1 LLSVGAVLLGLWC
14 FVAPAAA
21 WWFFVLRRE
30 RDDAYD
36 SFVAVAGL
44 SAFVTPASTFVLNRL
59 FGYPLSLEGIAILST
74 GLVALAALWPRFV
87 GPRLSVLD
95 AWVRR
100 NMARVLPK

>member
-1 LLSVGAVLLGLWC
+1 MLSVGGVLLGLWC

-44 SAFVTPASTFVLNRL
+44 SGFVTPAMTFVLNRL
-59 FGYPLSLEGIAILST
+59 FGYPLSVEGVAILST
-74 GLVALAALWPRFV
+74 GLVALAAVWPRFV
-87 GPRLSVLD
+87 APHLSLLE
-95 AWVRR
+95 AWLRR
-100 NMARVLPK
+100 KMARVVPK